1 MMRPRYRYHIRWK
14 IALWGMMIV
23 VISMIFSWY
32 INPLIGDALAN
43 YINTP
48 ERGRFLLWIN
58 QGLNTV
64 IFFTFV
70 LLLVIF
76 TSKTMVKRVLD
87 LSTAAKEIA
96 RGNFSV
102 RVSEA
107 DHHDEIYQLAL
118 DFNIMAE
125 QLQRN
130 EYMRKD
136 FISSVSHE
144 IKTPLSIINGYADLL
159 KEDLSP
165 MERKEYVEIISRES
179 RRLLRLSQN
188 MLQISKLDSTC
199 INEQTVFRLDEQL
212 RQVILLLEP
221 RWSAKHL
228 ELDVDMDECTCMG
241 NEELLMQVWVNLLDN
256 AIKFT
261 ESYGCVSVCL
271 RERGLL
277 KVTVSDNGPGMDQET
292 QDRIY
297 EQFYQGDRSHVKEGA
312 GLGMAIVRRIVDMH
326 QGSISIR
333 SALGEGTS
341 ITVCLP
347 LAKK

>member
-1 MMRPRYRYHIRWK
+1 MKHPRYRYHIRWK
-14 IALWGMMIV
+14 IILWGMMIV

-43 YINTP
+43 YMNIP
-48 ERGRFLLWIN
+48 ERGRFLLWLN

-64 IFFTFV
+64 IFFAFV
-70 LLLVIF
+70 LLLVVF
-76 TSKTMVKRVLD
+76 TSKTMVKRILA

-107 DHHDEIYQLAL
+107 DRHDEVYQLSL

-159 KEDLSP
+159 KEDPSP
-165 MERKEYVEIISRES
+165 AERKEYVEIISRES

-199 INEQTVFRLDEQL
+199 IKEQTVFSFR
-212 RQVILLLEP
+212 
-221 RWSAKHL
+221 
-228 ELDVDMDECTCMG
+228 
-241 NEELLMQVWVNLLDN
+241 
-256 AIKFT
+256 
-261 ESYGCVSVCL
+261 
-271 RERGLL
+271 
-277 KVTVSDNGPGMDQET
+277 
-292 QDRIY
+292 
-297 EQFYQGDRSHVKEGA
+297 
-312 GLGMAIVRRIVDMH
+312 
-326 QGSISIR
+326 
-333 SALGEGTS
+333 
-341 ITVCLP
+341 
-347 LAKK
+347 

>member
-1 MMRPRYRYHIRWK
+1 
-14 IALWGMMIV
+14 
-23 VISMIFSWY
+23 
-32 INPLIGDALAN
+32 
-43 YINTP
+43 
-48 ERGRFLLWIN
+48 
-58 QGLNTV
+58 
-64 IFFTFV
+64 
-70 LLLVIF
+70 
-76 TSKTMVKRVLD
+76 MVKRVLD

-188 MLQISKLDSTC
+188 MLQISNW
-199 INEQTVFRLDEQL
+199 IAPV
-212 RQVILLLEP
+212 
-221 RWSAKHL
+221 
-228 ELDVDMDECTCMG
+228 
-241 NEELLMQVWVNLLDN
+241 LMS
-256 AIKFT
+256 K
-261 ESYGCVSVCL
+261 
-271 RERGLL
+271 
-277 KVTVSDNGPGMDQET
+277 
-292 QDRIY
+292 
-297 EQFYQGDRSHVKEGA
+297 QFFV
-312 GLGMAIVRRIVDMH
+312 
-326 QGSISIR
+326 
-333 SALGEGTS
+333 
-341 ITVCLP
+341 
-347 LAKK
+347 

>member
-1 MMRPRYRYHIRWK
+1 
-14 IALWGMMIV
+14 MMIV

-64 IFFTFV
+64 IFFAFV

-165 MERKEYVEIISRES
+165 MERKEYVEIISR
-179 RRLLRLSQN
+179 
-188 MLQISKLDSTC
+188 K
-199 INEQTVFRLDEQL
+199 
-212 RQVILLLEP
+212 
-221 RWSAKHL
+221 A
-228 ELDVDMDECTCMG
+228 G
-241 NEELLMQVWVNLLDN
+241 
-256 AIKFT
+256 
-261 ESYGCVSVCL
+261 VCC
-271 RERGLL
+271 G
-277 KVTVSDNGPGMDQET
+277 
-292 QDRIY
+292 
-297 EQFYQGDRSHVKEGA
+297 
-312 GLGMAIVRRIVDMH
+312 
-326 QGSISIR
+326 
-333 SALGEGTS
+333 
-341 ITVCLP
+341 
-347 LAKK
+347 